1 MILSKSQLV
10 NNINSEISDQSYSQ
24 ISPYDI
30 RHNLLDIIDSI
41 HNLTSANELIGLN
54 FATVPTGITKVGQ
67 FALDGYKLDG
77 SVNSNNTAIGY
88 EALRSSY
95 QSSKNTAVGS
105 QSLSCNVYGESN
117 VALGYNS
124 LGGNTVGH
132 CNIGIGNFT
141 LNNNK
146 AGVGNIA
153 IGHGAGY
160 YISRSDNSKLFIA
173 YHPVDE
179 NYICSNPSGL
189 GLIPLIHGDL
199 LGIKLG
205 IGVRN
210 LHQYGKL
217 QVGGDIT
224 PSGNGTLDIG
234 HQYYNWKNL
243 YLSQSI
249 EFNNSSSIRAT
260 GTSILTIGNSLYPYF
275 SNQYSLGSS
284 DYVWSS
290 AHIKDLVVTGTA
302 TIHQANFNST
312 AIYGDKTFY
321 LGVNSSYTPLFSDD
335 LLENGG
341 LVLKSSTSSK
351 EYKLSFR
358 PPNQGMPCFNGS
370 YNAVWYSNINFQ
382 VPSDRYIKTNSIVSY
397 NPDSFSNTDCFGLF
411 FNSGITYISRKNVL
425 NLNPGLP
432 NGHIAGISNI
442 NFISNS
448 GEANDYGISIS
459 SLESGVSVSQKFLS
473 GTKSRVK
480 DTTTG
485 KDKLSGF
492 ELKYIDNFSN
502 ASLDDRLVIGSYNKT
517 PNFVNGLILMKEST
531 DGSVLS
537 VTNIPNITQ
546 DVVPNTIFNVR
557 SKNHCVARFT
567 SENNG
572 YYKSA
577 IQLIGSENCLSSG
590 VEIAYLNNS
599 GIADIII
606 YKNEIG
612 TNAIRITDSGKM
624 GIFSSGITNE
634 IITIGHSGM
643 KDLPVISIK
652 DNVGVLNSSVVPSSG
667 YGKLYSIKND
677 KPYSRQSNE
686 LVFMDSSGNSFNLV
700 VNKNDNIDGRAVFVD
715 NFANTFAGYQSPS
728 GRLSIT
734 SSTASNVSYG
744 YRSLYNLISGSG
756 NISLGANSS
765 FTLTSGNNNIIVG
778 KNSGNGLV
786 KANNNIVIGNE
797 SFNVRSEFSDTS
809 GNIIIG
815 HNGIGNSASGSYNFL
830 IGSRENIVL
839 LEGKLGPTNNDKML
853 ALPSGG
859 KLFIHNNNN
868 TESLCLKANTIEVID
883 SGGTNYPE
891 NELVFKFI
899 GNNSSN
905 LFILNHVADPITG
918 YSSSWNTPA
927 AISYG
932 GSTIYTDSFWF
943 PATGLFSSLS
953 PKPYAQL
960 NGNLRIQGNIQFSDG
975 TYLGSTKYIKD
986 NNTLAN
992 SGISLGNSGIAI
1004 GNSGIRQINQIFIE
1018 GFMPTG
1024 LPAPIAGQKT
1034 SGIMIP
1040 KDNMWANSGTLF
1052 VTNRDST
1059 SVIHAGAYVIAA
1071 KINGEYKPIWVSS
1084 NTGDNPCSCCNS

>member
-1 MILSKSQLV
+1 MILSKSQLI
-10 NNINSEISDQSYSQ
+10 NNINNDISDQAYGQ

-41 HNLTSANELIGLN
+41 HNLTLSNNLTSLN
-54 FATVPTGITKVGQ
+54 LSTFSEGNTKVGQ
-67 FALDGYKLDG
+67 FTLENASLNGYSSQD
-77 SVNSNNTAIGY
+77 NTAIGY
-88 EALRSSY
+88 SALKSNY
-95 QSSKNTAVGS
+95 QSTRNTAVGS
-105 QSLSCNVYGESN
+105 YSLSCNIYGQSN
-117 VALGYNS
+117 VALGYTA
-124 LGGNTVGH
+124 LAGNTVG
-132 CNIGIGNFT
+132 N
-141 LNNNK
+141 LNVALGGYALHNNK
-146 AGVGNIA
+146 SGNGNIA

-160 YISRSDNSKLFIA
+160 YINKSTNNKLFIA
-173 YHPVDE
+173 YHPVDS
-179 NYICSNPSGL
+179 NYVCSNPDGS
-189 GLIPLIHGDL
+189 GLIPLIYGDL
-199 LGIKLG
+199 IDLKLG
-205 IGVRN
+205 VGVRN
-210 LHQYGKL
+210 LHAYGKL
-217 QVGGDIT
+217 QVGGDVT
-224 PSGNGTLDIG
+224 PSGDGVLDIG

-243 YLSQSI
+243 YLSKSI
-249 EFNNSSSIRAT
+249 EFNNSSFIRTSGISNLLT
-260 GTSILTIGNSLYPYF
+260 GNNLYPYLT
-275 SNQYSLGSS
+275 NKYSLGSAS
-284 DYVWSS
+284 HVWMSG
-290 AHIKDLVVTGTA
+290 HFKDLVVTGTA
-302 TIHQANFNST
+302 TITQANFSNT

-321 LGVNSSYTPLFSDD
+321 LGVNSSYAPLFSDD

-358 PPNQGMPCFNGS
+358 PPNQGMPCFDGS

-382 VPSDRYIKTNSIVSY
+382 VPSDRYIKTNSVVSY
-397 NPDSFSNTDCFGLF
+397 SPDSFGNADCFGLF

-425 NLNPGLP
+425 DLNPGLP

-473 GTKSRVK
+473 GTKSRIK
-480 DTTTG
+480 DITTG

-492 ELKYIDNFSN
+492 EIKYIDNFSN
-502 ASLDDRLVIGSYNKT
+502 TSLNDRLVIGSYNKT

-546 DVVPNTIFNVR
+546 DVIPNTILNVR
-557 SKNHCVARFT
+557 SKNDCVARFT

-599 GIADIII
+599 GIADIVI
-606 YKNEIG
+606 YKNELGI
-612 TNAIRITDSGKM
+612 NAIRITDSGSM

-634 IITIGHSGM
+634 VITIGHSGM
-643 KDLPVISIK
+643 KNIPVISLK
-652 DNVGVLNSSVVPSSG
+652 DSAGVLSSSVVASSG
-667 YGKLYSIKND
+667 YGKLYTLKND
-677 KPYSRQSNE
+677 KPYARQNNE

-700 VNKNDNIDGRAVFVD
+700 VNKNDNIDARAVFTD
-715 NFANTFAGYQSPS
+715 TFGNTFAGYQSPS
-728 GRLSIT
+728 GRLNIT
-734 SSTASNVSYG
+734 SSTANNISYG
-744 YRSLYNLISGSG
+744 YRSLYSLVSGSG

-765 FTLTSGNNNIIVG
+765 YTLTSGNNNILIG
-778 KNSGNGLV
+778 KNTGNGLI
-786 KANNNIVIGNE
+786 KANNNIVIGND
-797 SFNVRSEFSDTS
+797 SFKVSSNFSNTS

-815 HNGIGNSASGSYNFL
+815 HDGIGNSASGSYNFL
-830 IGSRENIVL
+830 VGSKENIIL
-839 LEGKLGPTNNDKML
+839 LEGKLGPDNSDKML

-859 KLFIHNNNN
+859 KFFIHNNNN
-868 TESLCLKANTIEVID
+868 TESLCFKANTIEVID
-883 SGGTNYPE
+883 SGGTDYPE
-891 NELVFKFI
+891 NELIFKFT
-899 GNNSSN
+899 GNNSNN
-905 LFILNHVADPITG
+905 LFVLNHVANPIAG
-918 YSSSWNTPA
+918 YSSSWNTPV
-927 AISYG
+927 AISYD
-932 GSTIYTDSFWF
+932 GSTIYSDSFWF
-943 PATGLFSSLS
+943 PATGLFSNLS

-1004 GNSGIRQINQIFIE
+1004 GNSGLKQISQIFIE

-1024 LPAPIAGQKT
+1024 LSAPAAGQKT

-1040 KDNMWANSGTLF
+1040 KDNTWANSGTLF
-1052 VTNRDST
+1052 ITNRDTT
-1059 SVIHAGAYVIAA
+1059 SIIHSGAYVVAA
-1071 KINGEYKPIWVSS
+1071 RVNGEYKPVWVSS
-1084 NTGDNPCSCCNS
+1084 NVKDNPCPCCHS